1 MRASATCRL
10 EAIVPRGEREVA
22 GLGAVDL
29 PGSRRESGDERS
41 AGGGGHDGR
50 ESGGAGKCDGCDDDT
65 VFRAIS
71 ALPTAESWPDIG
83 SQERERR
90 ERILWEISLRIMED
104 GPRRAAPSPERGRQF
119 IPFAALK
126 GYDEM
131 LAQTE
136 RDVAAG

>member
-1 MRASATCRL
+1 M
-10 EAIVPRGEREVA
+10 PREECGVA

-50 ESGGAGKCDGCDDDT
+50 ESGGTGKCGVRGCDDDT

-71 ALPTAESWPDIG
+71 ALPTAETWPDIG

-104 GPRRAAPSPERGRQF
+104 GPRRAVPSPERGRQF

>member
-1 MRASATCRL
+1 M
-10 EAIVPRGEREVA
+10 PREECGAA
-22 GLGAVDL
+22 GLGAADS
-29 PGSRRESGDERS
+29 PGSRRGFGDERS

-50 ESGGAGKCDGCDDDT
+50 ELGGTGKCGVFGCDDDT

-71 ALPTAESWPDIG
+71 ALPTAETWPDIG
-83 SQERERR
+83 SRERERR

-104 GPRRAAPSPERGRQF
+104 GPRRAVPSPDRGRQF